1 MENPLPSTHSGQR
14 GALSAPVPP
23 QPLSVLDS
31 RPPPPVHP
39 LSPRVQAS
47 ACKCLSRLSWERES
61 FALEPQGCLRYRKEK
76 CSIQQLSGSH
86 ILPASSCLDLWPR
99 SKVLNEGGT
108 PTSLFKAQSSQ
119 RGGSLQACPSASLYF
134 CIMEI
139 QGRNPE
145 AILPRSSSESS
156 CPSSYLQGSWGIPLP

>member
-14 GALSAPVPP
+14 GALSVPVPP
-23 QPLSVLDS
+23 VTFCAGL
-31 RPPPPVHP
+31 PPPVHP
-39 LSPRVQAS
+39 LSPRGQAS
-47 ACKCLSRLSWERES
+47 ACKCLSHLSWERES

-86 ILPASSCLDLWPR
+86 ILPASSCLDLWPK

-119 RGGSLQACPSASLYF
+119 GGGSLQACPSASLYF

-145 AILPRSSSESS
+145 AILPCSSESS

>member
-31 RPPPPVHP
+31 PPPPVHP
-39 LSPRVQAS
+39 LPPRVQAS
-47 ACKCLSRLSWERES
+47 ACKCLSHLSWETES

-108 PTSLFKAQSSQ
+108 PTSSQ

-134 CIMEI
+134 CIMEM

-145 AILPRSSSESS
+145 ASLPCSSESS
-156 CPSSYLQGSWGIPLP
+156 CPSS

>member
-1 MENPLPSTHSGQR
+1 MAVNGKS
-14 GALSAPVPP
+14 PVQHTLRSKRCPVSSCSP
-23 QPLSVLDS
+23 TATFCAGL
-31 RPPPPVHP
+31 PPPVHP
-39 LSPRVQAS
+39 LSPRVQAR

-86 ILPASSCLDLWPR
+86 ILPVSSCLDLWPR

-119 RGGSLQACPSASLYF
+119 GGGSLQACPSASLYF
-134 CIMEI
+134 CFMEM

-145 AILPRSSSESS
+145 AILPCSSESS

>member
-1 MENPLPSTHSGQR
+1 MENPIQH
-14 GALSAPVPP
+14 ALRSKRCPVSSCSPTTTFCDG
-23 QPLSVLDS
+23 L
-31 RPPPPVHP
+31 PPPVHP

-61 FALEPQGCLRYRKEK
+61 FALEPQGSLRYMKEK

-108 PTSLFKAQSSQ
+108 PTSLFKLPGRGIPSSLSLSFSVPLQS
-119 RGGSLQACPSASLYF
+119 
-134 CIMEI
+134 
-139 QGRNPE
+139 RNPE
-145 AILPRSSSESS
+145 GILPCSSEST
-156 CPSSYLQGSWGIPLP
+156 CPSSYLQGSWYSSAVNMIPKHIT

>member
-1 MENPLPSTHSGQR
+1 MAVNGKSPAQHTLRSKRCPVSSCSPTATFCAGLPTH
-14 GALSAPVPP
+14 
-23 QPLSVLDS
+23 
-31 RPPPPVHP
+31 PVHP
-39 LSPRVQAS
+39 LSPRVQAN

-61 FALEPQGCLRYRKEK
+61 FRYRKEK

-134 CIMEI
+134 CIMEM

-145 AILPRSSSESS
+145 AILPCSSESS
-156 CPSSYLQGSWGIPLP
+156 CPSS